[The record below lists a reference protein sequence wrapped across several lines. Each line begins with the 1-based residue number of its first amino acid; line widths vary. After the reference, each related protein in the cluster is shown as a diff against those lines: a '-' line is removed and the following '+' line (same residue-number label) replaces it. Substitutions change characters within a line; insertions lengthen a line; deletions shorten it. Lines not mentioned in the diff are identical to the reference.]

1 MFDVPQRIEE
11 LGGLKMYIPE
21 FWCGVIATVLSIIG
35 CSLISDAVSRI
46 RERKRKKDETTEKA
60 DS

>member
-1 MFDVPQRIEE
+1 
-11 LGGLKMYIPE
+11 MYIPE
-21 FWCGVIATVLSIIG
+21 FWCGVIATVLGIIG

-46 RERKRKKDETTEKA
+46 RDRKRKKDETTEKA

>member
-1 MFDVPQRIEE
+1 
-11 LGGLKMYIPE
+11 MYIPE

-35 CSLISDAVSRI
+35 CSLISDAVSRT
-46 RERKRKKDETTEKA
+46 RDRKRNKDEATKKT

>member
-1 MFDVPQRIEE
+1 
-11 LGGLKMYIPE
+11 MYIPE

-35 CSLISDAVSRI
+35 CSLIWDAVSRI
-46 RERKRKKDETTEKA
+46 RDRKRNKDETTEKA

>member
-1 MFDVPQRIEE
+1 
-11 LGGLKMYIPE
+11 MYIPE

-35 CSLISDAVSRI
+35 CSLIGDAVSRI
-46 RERKRKKDETTEKA
+46 RDRKRNKDEATKKT

>member
-1 MFDVPQRIEE
+1 
-11 LGGLKMYIPE
+11 MYIDP

-35 CSLISDAVSRI
+35 CSLISDAVSRL
-46 RERKRKKDETTEKA
+46 RDRKREKDETTEKT

>member
-1 MFDVPQRIEE
+1 MLDVPQRIKK

-35 CSLISDAVSRI
+35 CSLISDAVSRL
-46 RERKRKKDETTEKA
+46 RDRKRNKDETTEKA

>member
-1 MFDVPQRIEE
+1 
-11 LGGLKMYIPE
+11 MYIPE

-35 CSLISDAVSRI
+35 CSLISDAVSRLGD
-46 RERKRKKDETTEKA
+46 RKRKKDEATKKT

>member
-1 MFDVPQRIEE
+1 
-11 LGGLKMYIPE
+11 MYIPE
-21 FWCGVIATVLSIIG
+21 FKRGIITTVLSIIG

-46 RERKRKKDETTEKA
+46 RDRKRKKDETTEKA

>member
-21 FWCGVIATVLSIIG
+21 FWCGVIATVLAIIG
-35 CSLISDAVSRI
+35 CSLISDAVSGLRD
-46 RERKRKKDETTEKA
+46 RKRNKDEATKKT

>member
-1 MFDVPQRIEE
+1 
-11 LGGLKMYIPE
+11 MYIPE

-35 CSLISDAVSRI
+35 CSLIGDAVSRI
-46 RERKRKKDETTEKA
+46 RDRKRNKDETTEKA

>member
-1 MFDVPQRIEE
+1 
-11 LGGLKMYIPE
+11 MYIPE

-46 RERKRKKDETTEKA
+46 RDRKRKNDETTEKA
-60 DS
+60 DSKSKRVLDCALPAR

>member
-1 MFDVPQRIEE
+1 
-11 LGGLKMYIPE
+11 MYMPE

-35 CSLISDAVSRI
+35 CSLISYAVSRI
-46 RERKRKKDETTEKA
+46 KDRKRNKDEATEKT

>member
-1 MFDVPQRIEE
+1 
-11 LGGLKMYIPE
+11 MYIPE
-21 FWCGVIATVLSIIG
+21 FWCGVIAAVLSIIG

-46 RERKRKKDETTEKA
+46 RDRKRNKDETTEKA